1 MRTIT
6 YHQDVTAPP
15 AVDPNPTQST
25 SRARKPSKKQAQL
38 IEEKL
43 SAEERRA
50 AIAAVVAAKAQNKG
64 KKRRKQPQ
72 VNPAAVNPPFTTSTV
87 APPKKTP
94 IARPLA
100 VAPPPAN
107 LGITAQ
113 RPTLYEGS
121 SGDDEDGTEGDNN
134 DDDDDDGKDDE
145 DEDNI
150 NVQQYYDE
158 EQPELVLY
166 EDQAELDLT
175 TPAQVKRPLEASSNG
190 NEGGRV
196 RQGDYDLVTKCII
209 SVAVSFFRCKLSTR
223 NAWPDPVEES
233 SWAVESWNEAC
244 ASIRLAAMAPEP
256 PIVQLI
262 TSRAA
267 ELRGELRNKMIPIIQ
282 SAYGFRS
289 GQDRKSLKHNRKL
302 IDELGYVPGPGFIF
316 KGPYRHPAI
325 QKGINMMWF
334 MNRRDEGI
342 LYSMYFN
349 PMPYP
354 AIAFILTG
362 IEFCL
367 DKWCRGEKHDSLK
380 FENSYKEVYDTFLK
394 ELTIFEETGQAK
406 DKGAKLRKLFH
417 DTGRHHAGAEP
428 LSEGTINCVSL
439 RLSPE
444 EAFIAA
450 LDEGSTTESDSDA
463 ESVAR

>member
-1 MRTIT
+1 
-6 YHQDVTAPP
+6 
-15 AVDPNPTQST
+15 
-25 SRARKPSKKQAQL
+25 
-38 IEEKL
+38 
-43 SAEERRA
+43 
-50 AIAAVVAAKAQNKG
+50 
-64 KKRRKQPQ
+64 
-72 VNPAAVNPPFTTSTV
+72 
-87 APPKKTP
+87 
-94 IARPLA
+94 
-100 VAPPPAN
+100 
-107 LGITAQ
+107 
-113 RPTLYEGS
+113 
-121 SGDDEDGTEGDNN
+121 
-134 DDDDDDGKDDE
+134 
-145 DEDNI
+145 
-150 NVQQYYDE
+150 
-158 EQPELVLY
+158 
-166 EDQAELDLT
+166 
-175 TPAQVKRPLEASSNG
+175 
-190 NEGGRV
+190 
-196 RQGDYDLVTKCII
+196 
-209 SVAVSFFRCKLSTR
+209 
-223 NAWPDPVEES
+223 
-233 SWAVESWNEAC
+233 
-244 ASIRLAAMAPEP
+244 MAPEP

-267 ELRGELRNKMIPIIQ
+267 QLRGELRNKMIPIVQ

-302 IDELGYVPGPGFIF
+302 IDELGYIPVLALSSRVPY

-342 LYSMYFN
+342 LYSVYFN

-367 DKWCRGEKHDSLK
+367 DEWRRSEKHDSLK

-428 LSEGTINCVSL
+428 LSEGTINRVSL
-439 RLSPE
+439 RPSPE

-450 LDEGSTTESDSDA
+450 LDEGSTTESNSDA